1 MIEDISAGLG
11 LWEELRFAKKQQ
23 WTVATAAVTLLAAIY
38 ALRHSLTDPLTC
50 NEKIASAIAI
60 VLIAGFSTWFL
71 IKLHSHLQTTR
82 LRLDPNDTNPAT
94 RGVDITAVLSG
105 SRSAARR

>member
-1 MIEDISAGLG
+1 M
-11 LWEELRFAKKQQ
+11 
-23 WTVATAAVTLLAAIY
+23 AAVTVLAAIY
-38 ALRHSLTDPLTC
+38 ALRHSLTDPLTW

-60 VLIAGFSTWFL
+60 VLIAGLGTWFL

-94 RGVDITAVLSG
+94 RGVDVTAVLSG

>member
-1 MIEDISAGLG
+1 MKVFLTSR
-11 LWEELRFAKKQQ
+11 RFCRSKSSDCPQDP
-23 WTVATAAVTLLAAIY
+23 AIY

-50 NEKIASAIAI
+50 NDKTASAIAI
-60 VLIAGFSTWFL
+60 VLIAGFGTCFL

-94 RGVDITAVLSG
+94 HG
-105 SRSAARR
+105 